1 MPIVGSVSGQRGRG
15 SLAGL
20 VVIEMAAI
28 GPVPHCGLVLS
39 ELGADVVR
47 LDRLEPSGL
56 GIEVAGQFDA
66 LARGKRSLALDLKS
80 PNGAQAALELVGRA
94 DALIEGFRPGV
105 MERLGLGPD
114 RCLAANPR
122 LVYGRISGWGETG
135 PLAGEA
141 GHDLNFLGLTG
152 ALAAMGEPGQ
162 PPPVPLNLVADFG
175 GGAMQLAVGVL
186 AALLEART
194 TGQGQVVATS
204 ILEGA
209 HALMPF
215 LHGLR
220 AAGAWEDR
228 RGANVL
234 DGGAPFYRC
243 YEASDGRYVAV
254 AAIERK
260 FYRALLK
267 GLELLGQV
275 NPAVQ
280 MDRTAWPALAGL
292 FASVFRTRPRDD
304 WARRFQG
311 TDACVTPVL
320 TFNEALDHEQISG
333 CVASTANAD
342 LRVPRAVPRFSAH
355 RQSMP
360 SAFSSAGNDS

>member
-162 PPPVPLNLVADFG
+162 G
-175 GGAMQLAVGVL
+175 VG
-186 AALLEART
+186 
-194 TGQGQVVATS
+194 
-204 ILEGA
+204 
-209 HALMPF
+209 
-215 LHGLR
+215 
-220 AAGAWEDR
+220 
-228 RGANVL
+228 
-234 DGGAPFYRC
+234 
-243 YEASDGRYVAV
+243 
-254 AAIERK
+254 
-260 FYRALLK
+260 
-267 GLELLGQV
+267 
-275 NPAVQ
+275 
-280 MDRTAWPALAGL
+280 
-292 FASVFRTRPRDD
+292 
-304 WARRFQG
+304 
-311 TDACVTPVL
+311 
-320 TFNEALDHEQISG
+320 
-333 CVASTANAD
+333 
-342 LRVPRAVPRFSAH
+342 
-355 RQSMP
+355 
-360 SAFSSAGNDS
+360 